1 MRTKNNITK
10 NYDDWLLETLKDHNE
25 AAEYLQGAMIE
36 YQEDDNVEALLLAI
50 RNVAIAQGGIS
61 TLAEKSNLSRES
73 LYRTLSSH
81 GNPRL
86 STLNTVLHALG
97 FGLAIKTV

>member
-1 MRTKNNITK
+1 MRPKNNVTK
-10 NYDDWLLETLKDHNE
+10 NYDDWLIDKLKDHNE

-36 YQEDDNVEALLLAI
+36 YQEDDNAEALLLAI

-73 LYRTLSSH
+73 LYRTLSSQ

-86 STLNTVLHALG
+86 STLHTVLHALG
-97 FGLAIKTV
+97 FELAIKTV